1 MGVLAVSER
10 CCSQNISECLVCDHL
25 QCVTHVMPGGRRGP
39 SHPARLLGVER
50 DINEDLTTPNIE
62 LTENMTVV
70 ISLLHIAEGL
80 QHIPQQAGKSR
91 AVQPVGGQLTIR
103 TNATVRVIIHL
114 LKQGRNELIFH
125 PSNRGNNKSIL
136 ELN

>member
-1 MGVLAVSER
+1 
-10 CCSQNISECLVCDHL
+10 
-25 QCVTHVMPGGRRGP
+25 MPGGRRGP
-39 SHPARLLGVER
+39 SHPARLLGVEQ